1 MRVIIEARENG
12 NNHTVALEVRS
23 NNWLDEK
30 KNDAERRQGIVDAAN
45 GLLRSLNLDEIN
57 ENTTLRI

>member
-12 NNHTVALEVRS
+12 NSHTVALEVRS